1 TGVWA
6 TCLLFFQTFLLAGY
20 AYAHL
25 ISTRLS
31 RSQQAKLHSVV
42 LGISLALLCVM
53 ASRWPSPVTPGAAW
67 QPADARHPVGMILL
81 ILAASIGIPFL
92 LLSTTASLLQRWFT
106 YTHPGKSPYRF
117 YALSNLGSLLG
128 LLTYPFVVERLL
140 RLHTQAW
147 MWSVMFAAYAA
158 GMVLCARQMA
168 ASPLAAIPD
177 IHESRAET
185 APSLT
190 RKMLWVALAGLASMM
205 LLATTHIICQDV
217 AVVPLLWVL
226 PLAVYLLTFILC
238 FGGERLYQPGVFHF
252 LLLLSGGAMVA
263 IYHGSWLAIGVHIG
277 IFLP

>member
-1 TGVWA
+1 MRGNGIWQFAIRDSLERELASSIAAAEQTSPSSRIEPVLYGAMILLGAFLLFQVEFILGKYILPWFGGSTGVWA

-53 ASRWPSPVTPGAAW
+53 ASRWPSPITPGAAW

-128 LLTYPFVVERLL
+128 LLTYPFVIERLL

-177 IHESRAET
+177 IHES
-185 APSLT
+185 
-190 RKMLWVALAGLASMM
+190 
-205 LLATTHIICQDV
+205 
-217 AVVPLLWVL
+217 
-226 PLAVYLLTFILC
+226 
-238 FGGERLYQPGVFHF
+238 
-252 LLLLSGGAMVA
+252 
-263 IYHGSWLAIGVHIG
+263 
-277 IFLP
+277 